1 MIAQND
7 TFDKSI
13 LKIFENISKNNS
25 QAEILMAISTG
36 KELKIILASIGMIT
50 IIGTSYTVI
59 VRKDMRIEH
68 N

>member
-1 MIAQND
+1 
-7 TFDKSI
+7 
-13 LKIFENISKNNS
+13 
-25 QAEILMAISTG
+25 MAISTG